1 MDFASALFGQAG
13 NRDASPHDARP
24 CQHAPIDTGPSTS
37 TRAHDASATRCAGWW
52 TATTLPRSSDLQEH
66 AARRYVQATLTLS
79 ELKQLASDLAGP
91 CTSMQGQ
98 QLHLALADG
107 SNAASGRPTWRR
119 GRSSTR
125 GLRPTPGGASGSA
138 EGRLDLADVPGR
150 QLAPRAPRRWRPR
163 NKNPMQ
169 NMGLAQSTWWL
180 WVDSNHRPQHYECCA
195 LTG

>member
-1 MDFASALFGQAG
+1 MVQARWAAHVPLPDNWRSRPHRQRRLTIPTPSRAAQLRRGRAIKQRMDFASALFGQAG

-24 CQHAPIDTGPSTS
+24 CQHAAIDTGPSTS

-138 EGRLDLADVPGR
+138 KGRLDLADAPG
-150 QLAPRAPRRWRPR
+150 
-163 NKNPMQ
+163 
-169 NMGLAQSTWWL
+169 
-180 WVDSNHRPQHYECCA
+180 
-195 LTG
+195 